1 MFLDVLAEQEKDGGY
16 VEVVHVDPGVM
27 DTGMQEKIRA
37 ADAKSFPRLAEFQAL
52 KAEGKL
58 RRPEDVAESIIRKYI
73 L

>member
-1 MFLDVLAEQEKDGGY
+1 
-16 VEVVHVDPGVM
+16 M

-52 KAEGKL
+52 KSEGKL

-73 L
+73 I

>member
-1 MFLDVLAEQEKDGGY
+1 MFLDVLAEQEKDGGC
-16 VEVVHVDPGVM
+16 VEVIQVDPGVM

-52 KAEGKL
+52 KEEGKL
-58 RRPEDVAESIIRKYI
+58 RSPEEVAENIIRKYI